1 MCTQCRKYLWQSAN
15 YCEETTAKQRGKE
28 IQMNFKVI
36 FFSPNAAVS
45 GVFVCVC
52 RAIES
57 VYESICN
64 PEIVCVC
71 VCTHLAFCHTME
83 GKSASELSR

>member
-36 FFSPNAAVS
+36 FFLPMQLCL
-45 GVFVCVC
+45 VFLCVC

-71 VCTHLAFCHTME
+71 VHLAFCHTME